1 MSHDTRT
8 IQIAVTEEQYQA
20 LATLAARD
28 HKTIEIIAHEA
39 VEKACFAEAKRA
51 RIRQAAATLLELA
64 KTADVEP
71 PDDYHEWEEE
81 YSRLK
86 WDCHGS
92 DK

>member
-8 IQIAVTEEQYQA
+8 IQIAISEEQYQA
-20 LATLAARD
+20 LATLAACD
-28 HKTIEIIAHEA
+28 QKTIEIFVREA
-39 VEKACFAEAKRA
+39 VEKTCFADSKRA

-71 PDDYHEWEEE
+71 PADYHEWEEE

-86 WDCHGS
+86 WDCHDS
-92 DK
+92 EK

>member
-8 IQIAVTEEQYQA
+8 IQIAVSEEQYQE
-20 LATLAARD
+20 LARLAARD
-28 HKTIEIIAHEA
+28 HKTVEVVVRET
-39 VEKACFAEAKRA
+39 VEKTCLADAKRA

-71 PDDYHEWEEE
+71 PADYHKWEEE

-86 WDCHGS
+86 WAGDGCS
-92 DK
+92 A

>member
-8 IQIAVTEEQYQA
+8 IQIAVSEEQYQK
-20 LATLAARD
+20 LARLAARD
-28 HKTIEIIAHEA
+28 HKTIEVFAREA
-39 VEKACFAEAKRA
+39 LEKSCFADAKRA

-64 KTADVEP
+64 KTADADP
-71 PDDYHEWEEE
+71 PADYHEWEEE